1 MYIHLGVW
9 YILIYFKKLILY
21 IHVKGH
27 SLKIKGQSL
36 KISLTA
42 NNWGASIY
50 NLGVTIE

>member
-9 YILIYFKKLILY
+9 YILIYFKKLLLY
-21 IHVKGH
+21 IYV
-27 SLKIKGQSL
+27 KGQSL